1 MVEFLNDIFGWA
13 EGDNWLGLVIP
24 ALGILVLI
32 ICGVLYLIAMIG
44 DKFGKK

>member
-24 ALGILVLI
+24 AIVILVLI
-32 ICGVLYLIAMIG
+32 ICGILYLVAAIA
-44 DKFGKK
+44 DKFSG